1 MSKKIDST
9 LKELTKAL
17 KAHAKIVGGSAVS
30 LKKAQRASSKV
41 SETAAAYAKA
51 VTEKSKMGNPFEG
64 LLKQGLEKST
74 LDSLAAERDS
84 IARHLTGP
92 ITVPPAAEA
101 AADEQDSGEQ
111 DSDEQEPGQNE
122 PDQQEPDEQ
131 PSTEQSSTEQSSTD
145 ASAGEASGSGDHS
158 GEPGDTPQAQDEQ
171 HPSPEE
177 HQQQ

>member
-84 IARHLTGP
+84 IAKHLTGP

-101 AADEQDSGEQ
+101 AADD
-111 DSDEQEPGQNE
+111 QETDQE
-122 PDQQEPDEQ
+122 ETDDQEADQQTSTEQ
-131 PSTEQSSTEQSSTD
+131 PSTE
-145 ASAGEASGSGDHS
+145 APAGEASESGDHS

-171 HPSPEE
+171 HPSSEN
-177 HQQQ
+177 QQ

>member
-84 IARHLTGP
+84 IAKHLTGP

-101 AADEQDSGEQ
+101 AADD
-111 DSDEQEPGQNE
+111 QETDQE
-122 PDQQEPDEQ
+122 ETDDQETDQQTSTEQ
-131 PSTEQSSTEQSSTD
+131 PSTD
-145 ASAGEASGSGDHS
+145 APAGEASESGDHS

-171 HPSPEE
+171 HPSSED
-177 HQQQ
+177 QQ

>member
-30 LKKAQRASSKV
+30 LKKAQRASSRV

-84 IARHLTGP
+84 IAKNLTGP
-92 ITVPPAAEA
+92 IAVTPAAKPD
-101 AADEQDSGEQ
+101 ADEE
-111 DSDEQEPGQNE
+111 E
-122 PDQQEPDEQ
+122 PDEQEPDEQ
-131 PSTEQSSTEQSSTD
+131 ESADPPA
-145 ASAGEASGSGDHS
+145 ASESGDHS

-171 HPSPEE
+171 HPSPEN
-177 HQQQ
+177 QQQQ

>member
-84 IARHLTGP
+84 IAKHLTGP

-101 AADEQDSGEQ
+101 AADEQDS
-111 DSDEQEPGQNE
+111 DEEEPGQDE
-122 PDQQEPDEQ
+122 PDQREPDEQ
-131 PSTEQSSTEQSSTD
+131 PSTEQSGPEQSSTD
-145 ASAGEASGSGDHS
+145 ASAGEASESGDHS

-171 HPSPEE
+171 HPSPEN
-177 HQQQ
+177 QQQ

>member
-92 ITVPPAAEA
+92 ITVPSATGPAPDDEEAEQEET
-101 AADEQDSGEQ
+101 DEQKSPDS
-111 DSDEQEPGQNE
+111 P
-122 PDQQEPDEQ
+122 
-131 PSTEQSSTEQSSTD
+131 
-145 ASAGEASGSGDHS
+145 AGETSESGDHS

-171 HPSPEE
+171 HPSPEN
-177 HQQQ
+177 QQH